1 MFTDQ
6 LTLLQQ
12 FLANHRLHHTA
23 QILRQELLA
32 RVPVQ
37 PSAQLV
43 ALTSPP
49 PPVHAPSVRK
59 EEKVAAKKKK
69 NDMLAEGLL
78 GKIAYSGRLLEDAA
92 INDQITR
99 LLDNKIYQKAVGRM
113 FPEAASQIQ
122 QLHPDPSHTP
132 TSEEEPSAI
141 MPQEES
147 SIVSQPSELLQ
158 QMGQGQPGED
168 EYADDNDMGYH
179 EHQFDENELMRGCAK
194 LTEQYGYPQSAVKSG
209 PAPPSVPAGP
219 QRKFTPSVKFPQT
232 NQALYPLEYN
242 GTIFDCL
249 DIKVVRSRE
258 SIEEEEKGDE
268 DWAPGEV
275 LMGRWQV
282 EAFLGNGVFARVL
295 RVKDK
300 VEGKVSCF
308 KVLSNNKDFLDQAL
322 DEIKLL
328 RLIKANCD
336 PDAEHIINFKEV
348 YYYRQR
354 LIIETDLLRD
364 DLYSAYRKNPSFFSV
379 AHIRVIA
386 RQLMVALSR
395 LHSLSIIHSDL
406 KPENILIECYSP
418 LSVKVVDFGNS
429 CFLHDHLGTYV
440 QSRSYR
446 APEVILG
453 TPYDNKVDIWSIGC
467 ILAELWTKN
476 VLFYNLHV
484 PGMLARM
491 QSILG
496 PWPEWMLEQGNNVS
510 NFFSKENLIFFEE
523 EGQYHILLPKRTS
536 LVHRIRT
543 QDAHFLSFIGA
554 LLQVD
559 PHQRPSA
566 QQALNHPFLRAE

>member
-168 EYADDNDMGYH
+168 EY
-179 EHQFDENELMRGCAK
+179 
-194 LTEQYGYPQSAVKSG
+194 
-209 PAPPSVPAGP
+209 
-219 QRKFTPSVKFPQT
+219 
-232 NQALYPLEYN
+232 
-242 GTIFDCL
+242 
-249 DIKVVRSRE
+249 
-258 SIEEEEKGDE
+258 
-268 DWAPGEV
+268 
-275 LMGRWQV
+275 GRQ
-282 EAFLGNGVFARVL
+282 
-295 RVKDK
+295 
-300 VEGKVSCF
+300 
-308 KVLSNNKDFLDQAL
+308 
-322 DEIKLL
+322 
-328 RLIKANCD
+328 
-336 PDAEHIINFKEV
+336 
-348 YYYRQR
+348 
-354 LIIETDLLRD
+354 
-364 DLYSAYRKNPSFFSV
+364 
-379 AHIRVIA
+379 
-386 RQLMVALSR
+386 
-395 LHSLSIIHSDL
+395 
-406 KPENILIECYSP
+406 
-418 LSVKVVDFGNS
+418 
-429 CFLHDHLGTYV
+429 
-440 QSRSYR
+440 
-446 APEVILG
+446 
-453 TPYDNKVDIWSIGC
+453 
-467 ILAELWTKN
+467 
-476 VLFYNLHV
+476 
-484 PGMLARM
+484 
-491 QSILG
+491 
-496 PWPEWMLEQGNNVS
+496 
-510 NFFSKENLIFFEE
+510 
-523 EGQYHILLPKRTS
+523 
-536 LVHRIRT
+536 
-543 QDAHFLSFIGA
+543 
-554 LLQVD
+554 
-559 PHQRPSA
+559 
-566 QQALNHPFLRAE
+566 